1 MYNIILSKT
10 YKKEQN
16 QEEEKDGEEE
26 ENKEADAQ
34 IKDDEGPPDSK

>member
-16 QEEEKDGEEE
+16 NEEVKDGEEEEKDGEEE
-26 ENKEADAQ
+26 ENKEADA
-34 IKDDEGPPDSK
+34 PN